1 MDTLLNTSAACSL
14 KATDS
19 IIRTAII
26 PTIQTVTINAFF
38 IFLYLLFMDYREV
51 FSFLKSGYQI

>member
-1 MDTLLNTSAACSL
+1 MDILLNTSAACSL

-26 PTIQTVTINAFF
+26 PIIQAVTINAFF